1 MPRGVQRFGDLGC
14 IQVSESGARV
24 SSTGSAEADAPDPAP
39 GPPGFAD
46 RDRRI
51 LDFERDWTRHAG
63 AKEDAV
69 RSEFGLSAA
78 RYYQVLNAVIDSPAA
93 IAYDPMLVRRLQR
106 MREARMSA
114 RVLRRTRRQEHD
126 RETDG

>member
-1 MPRGVQRFGDLGC
+1 MAV
-14 IQVSESGARV
+14 QVSESGAQV
-24 SSTGSAEADAPDPAP
+24 GSTESAAAGAPDPGAS
-39 GPPGFAD
+39 PPALTD

-51 LDFERDWTRHAG
+51 LDFERDWARHAG

-69 RSEFGLSAA
+69 RAEFGLSAA

-93 IAYDPMLVRRLQR
+93 IVYDPMLVRRLQR

-114 RVLRRTRRQEHD
+114 RILRRPPGTTSAGDPAGR
-126 RETDG
+126 G

>member
-1 MPRGVQRFGDLGC
+1 M
-14 IQVSESGARV
+14 SESGAQV
-24 SSTGSAEADAPDPAP
+24 GSIESAAQDAPDPAATLP
-39 GPPGFAD
+39 ALAD

-69 RSEFGLSAA
+69 RAEFGLSAA

-93 IAYDPMLVRRLQR
+93 IVYDPMLVRRLQR

-114 RVLRRTRRQEHD
+114 RILRRIPGTMPTGGDPAGMDSAGMDPTGRA
-126 RETDG
+126 

>member
-1 MPRGVQRFGDLGC
+1 VGSSDSTASDAVA
-14 IQVSESGARV
+14 GA
-24 SSTGSAEADAPDPAP
+24 AEPGADALSL
-39 GPPGFAD
+39 AD

-69 RSEFGLSAA
+69 RAEFGLSSA
-78 RYYQVLNAVIDSPAA
+78 RYYQILNALIDSPAA
-93 IAYDPMLVRRLQR
+93 IVYDPMLVRRLQR

-114 RVLRRTRRQEHD
+114 RTLRRAPGANTVGRS
-126 RETDG
+126 

>member
-1 MPRGVQRFGDLGC
+1 M
-14 IQVSESGARV
+14 
-24 SSTGSAEADAPDPAP
+24 SSTGSAEAEAPDPAP
-39 GPPGFAD
+39 GPPSLAD

-114 RVLRRTRRQEHD
+114 RVLRRPRRHVHD